1 MTVPDST
8 MLGQLAG
15 SPKITEP
22 AKLRAETLAMLRAL
36 SFLPGSLKGAD
47 QGKLLRR
54 TTGILAFTD

>member
-1 MTVPDST
+1 

-36 SFLPGSLKGAD
+36 SFLPGSLNGAE